1 MVLKEKHTTVAYR
14 CPFCGSGVMSAVGL
28 FGLSADMVKLKCPCG
43 KSEMQ
48 IVRQRE
54 SAADGTVRLTVPCL
68 LCPKPHTFTLR
79 DAVFFSDDLF
89 TLPCPYSDV
98 NICFTGE
105 INRVKA
111 ELARTELEL
120 LDMLEQN
127 GIADFSALH
136 GDERDL
142 GDPQVREVVLYVIRE
157 LEAELGITL
166 FERTARGV
174 APTNNGEDFLGY
186 ARSIIAQ
193 MESLETMFGPHTET
207 GTQLSVCAPR
217 ASYVAQAFSRYL
229 GAEGRAPLQVQYR
242 ETSAAAVIS
251 DVASGTA
258 NLGVVRWQ
266 AEHAA
271 TLDNLLRENALSG
284 EVLWEFSMVVLLHE
298 RHPLAALGDIPYH
311 LLGDY
316 PEIVHGDLTPVLP
329 AEQPAQAAGGRQG
342 RIAVFDRGG
351 QFDILRNVPGSY
363 MWVSPVP
370 FEILAQQ
377 ELVQKPCRS
386 ASRYRDVLV
395 RRRPGALSAAEV
407 AFINELRREIAGLV
421 QT

>member
-1 MVLKEKHTTVAYR
+1 MNLQQLRYAVEVAKT
-14 CPFCGSGVMSAVGL
+14 GSITAAAKNLYMGQPN
-28 FGLSADMVKLKCPCG
+28 LS
-43 KSEMQ
+43 KS
-48 IVRQRE
+48 
-54 SAADGTVRLTVPCL
+54 
-68 LCPKPHTFTLR
+68 
-79 DAVFFSDDLF
+79 
-89 TLPCPYSDV
+89 
-98 NICFTGE
+98 
-105 INRVKA
+105 
-111 ELARTELEL
+111 
-120 LDMLEQN
+120 
-127 GIADFSALH
+127 
-136 GDERDL
+136 
-142 GDPQVREVVLYVIRE
+142 IRE

-174 APTNNGEDFLGY
+174 APTKNGEDFLGY

-193 MESLETMFGPHTET
+193 MESLETMFGSHTET

-258 NLGVVRWQ
+258 NLG
-266 AEHAA
+266 
-271 TLDNLLRENALSG
+271 LLRENALSG

>member
-1 MVLKEKHTTVAYR
+1 MNLQQLRYAVEVAKT
-14 CPFCGSGVMSAVGL
+14 GSITAAAKNLYMGQPN
-28 FGLSADMVKLKCPCG
+28 LS
-43 KSEMQ
+43 KS
-48 IVRQRE
+48 
-54 SAADGTVRLTVPCL
+54 
-68 LCPKPHTFTLR
+68 
-79 DAVFFSDDLF
+79 
-89 TLPCPYSDV
+89 
-98 NICFTGE
+98 
-105 INRVKA
+105 
-111 ELARTELEL
+111 
-120 LDMLEQN
+120 
-127 GIADFSALH
+127 
-136 GDERDL
+136 
-142 GDPQVREVVLYVIRE
+142 IRE

-174 APTNNGEDFLGY
+174 APTKNGEDFLGY

-258 NLGVVRWQ
+258 NLGV
-266 AEHAA
+266 
-271 TLDNLLRENALSG
+271 LRENALSG

-298 RHPLAALGDIPYH
+298 RQPLAALGDIPYH

>member
-1 MVLKEKHTTVAYR
+1 ME
-14 CPFCGSGVMSAVGL
+14 
-28 FGLSADMVKLKCPCG
+28 
-43 KSEMQ
+43 
-48 IVRQRE
+48 RQ
-54 SAADGTVRLTVPCL
+54 
-68 LCPKPHTFTLR
+68 
-79 DAVFFSDDLF
+79 
-89 TLPCPYSDV
+89 
-98 NICFTGE
+98 
-105 INRVKA
+105 
-111 ELARTELEL
+111 
-120 LDMLEQN
+120 
-127 GIADFSALH
+127 
-136 GDERDL
+136 
-142 GDPQVREVVLYVIRE
+142 
-157 LEAELGITL
+157 
-166 FERTARGV
+166 
-174 APTNNGEDFLGY
+174 
-186 ARSIIAQ
+186 
-193 MESLETMFGPHTET
+193 ETMFGPHTET

>member
-1 MVLKEKHTTVAYR
+1 
-14 CPFCGSGVMSAVGL
+14 
-28 FGLSADMVKLKCPCG
+28 
-43 KSEMQ
+43 
-48 IVRQRE
+48 
-54 SAADGTVRLTVPCL
+54 
-68 LCPKPHTFTLR
+68 
-79 DAVFFSDDLF
+79 
-89 TLPCPYSDV
+89 
-98 NICFTGE
+98 
-105 INRVKA
+105 
-111 ELARTELEL
+111 
-120 LDMLEQN
+120 
-127 GIADFSALH
+127 
-136 GDERDL
+136 
-142 GDPQVREVVLYVIRE
+142 
-157 LEAELGITL
+157 
-166 FERTARGV
+166 
-174 APTNNGEDFLGY
+174 
-186 ARSIIAQ
+186 
-193 MESLETMFGPHTET
+193 ME
-207 GTQLSVCAPR
+207 
-217 ASYVAQAFSRYL
+217 
-229 GAEGRAPLQVQYR
+229 
-242 ETSAAAVIS
+242 
-251 DVASGTA
+251 
-258 NLGVVRWQ
+258 
-266 AEHAA
+266 AA

>member
-1 MVLKEKHTTVAYR
+1 MR
-14 CPFCGSGVMSAVGL
+14 
-28 FGLSADMVKLKCPCG
+28 
-43 KSEMQ
+43 
-48 IVRQRE
+48 R
-54 SAADGTVRLTVPCL
+54 VP
-68 LCPKPHTFTLR
+68 
-79 DAVFFSDDLF
+79 
-89 TLPCPYSDV
+89 
-98 NICFTGE
+98 
-105 INRVKA
+105 
-111 ELARTELEL
+111 
-120 LDMLEQN
+120 
-127 GIADFSALH
+127 
-136 GDERDL
+136 
-142 GDPQVREVVLYVIRE
+142 
-157 LEAELGITL
+157 
-166 FERTARGV
+166 
-174 APTNNGEDFLGY
+174 
-186 ARSIIAQ
+186 
-193 MESLETMFGPHTET
+193 
-207 GTQLSVCAPR
+207 
-217 ASYVAQAFSRYL
+217 
-229 GAEGRAPLQVQYR
+229 AEGRAPLQVQYR

-395 RRRPGALSAAEV
+395 RRRPGALSAA
-407 AFINELRREIAGLV
+407 ANSSTAMRSTSASPAGSASAPKNERFTSVTPAEAIIATTAGRRPASTPCTMERPR
-421 QT
+421 

>member
-1 MVLKEKHTTVAYR
+1 MYNRNGTYIYFHISVSEVHVMNLQQLRYAVEVAKT
-14 CPFCGSGVMSAVGL
+14 GSITAAAKNLYMGQPN
-28 FGLSADMVKLKCPCG
+28 LSK
-43 KSEMQ
+43 
-48 IVRQRE
+48 
-54 SAADGTVRLTVPCL
+54 
-68 LCPKPHTFTLR
+68 
-79 DAVFFSDDLF
+79 
-89 TLPCPYSDV
+89 
-98 NICFTGE
+98 N
-105 INRVKA
+105 
-111 ELARTELEL
+111 
-120 LDMLEQN
+120 
-127 GIADFSALH
+127 
-136 GDERDL
+136 
-142 GDPQVREVVLYVIRE
+142 IRE

-174 APTNNGEDFLGY
+174 APTKNGEDFLGY

-329 AEQPAQAAGGRQG
+329 AEQPAQAAGGRAG

-351 QFDILRNVPGSY
+351 QFDILRECAGQLYVGA
-363 MWVSPVP
+363 P
-370 FEILAQQ
+370 FPLRSW
-377 ELVQKPCRS
+377 PSRSWCRS
-386 ASRYRDVLV
+386 PAAAPRATATALV
-395 RRRPGALSAAEV
+395 RRRPGAQRGGSCLHQRAPARD
-407 AFINELRREIAGLV
+407 RRAGGRHDLCASSV
-421 QT
+421 PFCNNTAHHG

>member
-1 MVLKEKHTTVAYR
+1 MNLQQLRYAVEVAKT
-14 CPFCGSGVMSAVGL
+14 GSITAAAKNLYMGQPN
-28 FGLSADMVKLKCPCG
+28 LS
-43 KSEMQ
+43 KS
-48 IVRQRE
+48 
-54 SAADGTVRLTVPCL
+54 
-68 LCPKPHTFTLR
+68 
-79 DAVFFSDDLF
+79 
-89 TLPCPYSDV
+89 
-98 NICFTGE
+98 
-105 INRVKA
+105 
-111 ELARTELEL
+111 
-120 LDMLEQN
+120 
-127 GIADFSALH
+127 
-136 GDERDL
+136 
-142 GDPQVREVVLYVIRE
+142 IRE

-174 APTNNGEDFLGY
+174 APTKNGEDFLGY

-193 MESLETMFGPHTET
+193 MESLETMF
-207 GTQLSVCAPR
+207 
-217 ASYVAQAFSRYL
+217 
-229 GAEGRAPLQVQYR
+229 PLQVQYR

-298 RHPLAALGDIPYH
+298 RHPLAALGDIPYY

>member
-1 MVLKEKHTTVAYR
+1 MYNRNGTYIYFHISVSEVHVMNLQQLRYAVEVAKT
-14 CPFCGSGVMSAVGL
+14 GSITAAAKNLYMGQPN
-28 FGLSADMVKLKCPCG
+28 LSK
-43 KSEMQ
+43 
-48 IVRQRE
+48 
-54 SAADGTVRLTVPCL
+54 
-68 LCPKPHTFTLR
+68 
-79 DAVFFSDDLF
+79 
-89 TLPCPYSDV
+89 
-98 NICFTGE
+98 N
-105 INRVKA
+105 
-111 ELARTELEL
+111 
-120 LDMLEQN
+120 
-127 GIADFSALH
+127 
-136 GDERDL
+136 
-142 GDPQVREVVLYVIRE
+142 IRE

-174 APTNNGEDFLGY
+174 APTKNGEDFLGY

-193 MESLETMFGPHTET
+193 MASLETMFGPHTET

>member
-1 MVLKEKHTTVAYR
+1 MAATCAAAAAWAALKA
-14 CPFCGSGVMSAVGL
+14 SA
-28 FGLSADMVKLKCPCG
+28 
-43 KSEMQ
+43 
-48 IVRQRE
+48 
-54 SAADGTVRLTVPCL
+54 T
-68 LCPKPHTFTLR
+68 
-79 DAVFFSDDLF
+79 DLF
-89 TLPCPYSDV
+89 SLKS
-98 NICFTGE
+98 IW
-105 INRVKA
+105 
-111 ELARTELEL
+111 
-120 LDMLEQN
+120 
-127 GIADFSALH
+127 IAK
-136 GDERDL
+136 
-142 GDPQVREVVLYVIRE
+142 

-174 APTNNGEDFLGY
+174 APTKNGEDFLGY

-298 RHPLAALGDIPYH
+298 RKVRMRAVAVDVGLPPY
-311 LLGDY
+311 
-316 PEIVHGDLTPVLP
+316 E
-329 AEQPAQAAGGRQG
+329 
-342 RIAVFDRGG
+342 
-351 QFDILRNVPGSY
+351 
-363 MWVSPVP
+363 
-370 FEILAQQ
+370 
-377 ELVQKPCRS
+377 
-386 ASRYRDVLV
+386 
-395 RRRPGALSAAEV
+395 
-407 AFINELRREIAGLV
+407 
-421 QT
+421 

>member
-1 MVLKEKHTTVAYR
+1 MNLQQLRYAVEVAKT
-14 CPFCGSGVMSAVGL
+14 GSITAAAKNLYMGQPN
-28 FGLSADMVKLKCPCG
+28 LS
-43 KSEMQ
+43 KS
-48 IVRQRE
+48 
-54 SAADGTVRLTVPCL
+54 
-68 LCPKPHTFTLR
+68 
-79 DAVFFSDDLF
+79 
-89 TLPCPYSDV
+89 
-98 NICFTGE
+98 
-105 INRVKA
+105 
-111 ELARTELEL
+111 
-120 LDMLEQN
+120 
-127 GIADFSALH
+127 
-136 GDERDL
+136 
-142 GDPQVREVVLYVIRE
+142 IRE

-166 FERTARGV
+166 FERTGRGGAHQKRRGFSGLCPQHHRADGKPGDDV
-174 APTNNGEDFLGY
+174 
-186 ARSIIAQ
+186 R
-193 MESLETMFGPHTET
+193 PHTET

>member
-1 MVLKEKHTTVAYR
+1 MPILRGKNVLLRPYRRSDLPGILSWTNDTEATRYLTEIFDQPYTEK
-14 CPFCGSGVMSAVGL
+14 
-28 FGLSADMVKLKCPCG
+28 
-43 KSEMQ
+43 
-48 IVRQRE
+48 
-54 SAADGTVRLTVPCL
+54 
-68 LCPKPHTFTLR
+68 
-79 DAVFFSDDLF
+79 
-89 TLPCPYSDV
+89 
-98 NICFTGE
+98 
-105 INRVKA
+105 
-111 ELARTELEL
+111 
-120 LDMLEQN
+120 
-127 GIADFSALH
+127 
-136 GDERDL
+136 
-142 GDPQVREVVLYVIRE
+142 
-157 LEAELGITL
+157 
-166 FERTARGV
+166 
-174 APTNNGEDFLGY
+174 NGEDFLGY